1 MADIFDEI
9 EEELKQDRLNS
20 LWAKYGKYLI
30 GFAVAIVALV
40 AGFQGY
46 KSWQKNTIETAADN
60 YHQALMSDQPASRL
74 AEVRPGLSAGYQM
87 LAGFR
92 QAEKLASQGNMAEA
106 EQVYLALS
114 TDSSIDSLY
123 QDIALLLS
131 VMTGAQTASTGELRQ
146 RLEPLISSIM
156 CSGLALEQAAALDI
170 RDNDMASARAR
181 LEQIGELTEISGN
194 LRTAQAL
201 LDILGQ

>member
-60 YHQALMSDQPASRL
+60 
-74 AEVRPGLSAGYQM
+74 
-87 LAGFR
+87 
-92 QAEKLASQGNMAEA
+92 
-106 EQVYLALS
+106 
-114 TDSSIDSLY
+114 
-123 QDIALLLS
+123 
-131 VMTGAQTASTGELRQ
+131 
-146 RLEPLISSIM
+146 
-156 CSGLALEQAAALDI
+156 
-170 RDNDMASARAR
+170 
-181 LEQIGELTEISGN
+181 
-194 LRTAQAL
+194 
-201 LDILGQ
+201 